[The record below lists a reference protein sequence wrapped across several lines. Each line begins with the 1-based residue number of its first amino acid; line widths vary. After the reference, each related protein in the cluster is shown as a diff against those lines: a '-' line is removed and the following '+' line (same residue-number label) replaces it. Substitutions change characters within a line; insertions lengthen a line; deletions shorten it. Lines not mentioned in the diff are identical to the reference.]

1 MTKLEGGMVVDV
13 DLNPTKGS
21 ETGKIRPCIVVTNN
35 TYNERVPV
43 IQAIPITEWNS
54 KKARIRTNV
63 EISPSTLNGLTKK
76 SIADCLQTR
85 PIDRRIRLRQI
96 RGKLELQTMLKI
108 DEALKPES
116 PTRSISSSGLRR
128 NTANLSRGNKFSS
141 SKKRTFIVPFPWSHN
156 A

>member
-1 MTKLEGGMVVDV
+1 MTKLERGMVVDV

-43 IQAIPITEWNS
+43 IQVVPITEWNS

-108 DEALKPES
+108 DEALK
-116 PTRSISSSGLRR
+116 
-128 NTANLSRGNKFSS
+128 
-141 SKKRTFIVPFPWSHN
+141 IVF
-156 A
+156 AL